1 MQLEIR
7 LENESDYRAVEDL
20 TREAFWDVH
29 VPGCCEH
36 YLIHTL
42 RKSPDFIPEL
52 DFVAISGRRIA
63 GHIAYAKAH
72 IEDASGKIHPAIGFG
87 PVSVLPTMHKQGIGS
102 ALINHSLSE
111 AKKLGY
117 KAVLIY
123 GDPRYYSRFGFHCAE
138 KYDIKT
144 SFGKYAVALLA
155 LELSPWALRGI
166 SGRFV
171 ESPAYDVD
179 MQACEEFDKTFPP
192 KEKRHTPTQDE
203 FKVIASLMY

>member
-7 LENESDYRAVEDL
+7 VEEEGDYRAIEEL

-42 RKSPDFIPEL
+42 RNCPDFISEL
-52 DFVAISGRRIA
+52 DFVAVSGGRIA
-63 GHIAYAKAH
+63 GHIAYVKAR
-72 IEDASGKIHPAIGFG
+72 IEDVSGKNHPVIGFG
-87 PVSVLPTMHKQGIGS
+87 PVSVLPALQKQGVGS
-102 ALINHSLSE
+102 ALINHSLNE
-111 AKKLGY
+111 AKKMGF
-117 KAVLIY
+117 KVVLIY

-155 LELSPWALRGI
+155 LELCPRALCDA

-171 ESPAYDVD
+171 ESSAYDVD
-179 MQACEEFDKTFPP
+179 MQACEEFDKSFPP
-192 KEKRHTPTQDE
+192 KEKSHTPTQDE

>member
-1 MQLEIR
+1 MQLKIR
-7 LENESDYRAVEDL
+7 LETENDYRAVEEL
-20 TREAFWDVH
+20 TREAFWNVH

-42 RKSPDFIPEL
+42 RKSGDFIPKL
-52 DFVAISGRRIA
+52 DFVAVSDGHIV
-63 GHIAYAKAH
+63 GHIAYSKARLL
-72 IEDASGKIHPAIGFG
+72 DPSGTSHPVVTFG
-87 PVSVLPTMHKQGIGS
+87 PLSVLPPLQKQGVGS
-102 ALINHSLSE
+102 TLINHSLSE
-111 AKKLGY
+111 AKKKGD
-117 KAVLIY
+117 KAVFIY

-155 LELSPWALRGI
+155 LELCPGVLCGI

-171 ESPAYDVD
+171 ESTAYDVD
-179 MQACEEFDKTFPP
+179 MKTCEEFDKTFPP
-192 KEKRHTPTQDE
+192 KEKSHTPTQDE